1 MNHKSF
7 IDTNIWIYAHLE
19 NDDEKNNQALT
30 LLDSLS
36 ELAIS
41 TQVLN
46 EYYSVMLKYKI
57 ADEIIQ
63 DNINVIIDASNVALI
78 EISTLQ
84 LAHKIRLQNGF
95 SYWDSLMIASAIQ
108 NNCTILYSE
117 DMQHQQKIQTLTV
130 INPFMKD

>member
-1 MNHKSF
+1 MNHKAF

-36 ELAIS
+36 ELTIS

-46 EYYSVMLKYKI
+46 EYYAVMLKYKI

-63 DNINVIIDASNVALI
+63 DNINVIIEASNVALI
-78 EISTLQ
+78 EISTIQ

-95 SYWDSLMIASAIQ
+95 SYWDSLMIASAIE

-117 DMQHQQKIQTLTV
+117 DMQHLQKIQTLTV
-130 INPFMKD
+130 INPFVKN

>member
-1 MNHKSF
+1 MNHKAF

-19 NDDEKNNQALT
+19 SDDEKNNQALT

-36 ELAIS
+36 ELTLS

-46 EYYSVMLKYKI
+46 EYYAVMLKYKI

-63 DNINVIIDASNVALI
+63 DNINVIIEASHVALI
-78 EISTLQ
+78 EISTIQ
-84 LAHKIRLQNGF
+84 LAHKIRLQHGF
-95 SYWDSLMIASAIQ
+95 SYWDSLMIASAIE

-117 DMQHQQKIQTLTV
+117 DMQHQQKIETVTV
-130 INPFMKD
+130 INPFVKE

>member
-63 DNINVIIDASNVALI
+63 DNINVIIEASNVALI

-117 DMQHQQKIQTLTV
+117 DLQHQQKIQTLTV
-130 INPFMKD
+130 INPFVKG

>member
-19 NDDEKNNQALT
+19 NADEKNNQALT

-36 ELAIS
+36 ELTIS

-57 ADEIIQ
+57 ADDIIQ
-63 DNINVIIDASNVALI
+63 DNINVIIEASNVALI

-117 DMQHQQKIQTLTV
+117 DLQHQQKIQTLTV
-130 INPFMKD
+130 INPFVKG